1 MQIKTPCCKLYLQQG
16 AEKQIEQLSVSFIRT
31 IPSAPESHRISG
43 CINSRSR
50 ACGNAIYRRWGI
62 APRPETDFLALSIAQ
77 VLQIARGCAI
87 IDKNKFGDWVVFP
100 CCLVHSGG
108 LGQHRTIPALR
119 LKHRSGSCG
128 TASALPKCSI
138 MSGCGTRIVLRGQ
151 KPLAL
156 CDRCPCFGSLFPP
169 LAALTF
175 AASSIICA
183 FGLAAAA
190 PRSSYRHLELC
201 GFGLDFFF
209 LQFFQFPHF
218 LFSHSFRSYFAIP
231 PFQIKTAAHRL
242 PYFPGNGVLLFY
254 CVIVF
259 IFL

>member
-151 KPLAL
+151 KPLTL

-183 FGLAAAA
+183 FGLASAA
-190 PRSSYRHLELC
+190 PRSPYRHLELC
-201 GFGLDFFF
+201 SIAQYFFRLCPSKSGLSPLPCGIMRVFGC
-209 LQFFQFPHF
+209 
-218 LFSHSFRSYFAIP
+218 I
-231 PFQIKTAAHRL
+231 
-242 PYFPGNGVLLFY
+242 
-254 CVIVF
+254 
-259 IFL
+259 

>member
-1 MQIKTPCCKLYLQQG
+1 MHFVPHFFKSFFLPDIQLAGFSRYVFPLVLLPGPRSGFLHLHRYSYYVASYALFLHPR
-16 AEKQIEQLSVSFIRT
+16 KQI
-31 IPSAPESHRISG
+31 
-43 CINSRSR
+43 N
-50 ACGNAIYRRWGI
+50 
-62 APRPETDFLALSIAQ
+62 
-77 VLQIARGCAI
+77 
-87 IDKNKFGDWVVFP
+87 
-100 CCLVHSGG
+100 CCLFYSF
-108 LGQHRTIPALR
+108 LGQHRTILALR

-190 PRSSYRHLELC
+190 PRSPYRHLELC
-201 GFGLDFFF
+201 GIA
-209 LQFFQFPHF
+209 
-218 LFSHSFRSYFAIP
+218 YI
-231 PFQIKTAAHRL
+231 
-242 PYFPGNGVLLFY
+242 
-254 CVIVF
+254 
-259 IFL
+259 

>member
-1 MQIKTPCCKLYLQQG
+1 MYLPAQCRFCLFSLGQHDRKGRAFAGGAFYLQLCAGQFQNPLDQRHAKTIALG
-16 AEKQIEQLSVSFIRT
+16 GVARVALVEFI
-31 IPSAPESHRISG
+31 
-43 CINSRSR
+43 
-50 ACGNAIYRRWGI
+50 
-62 APRPETDFLALSIAQ
+62 
-77 VLQIARGCAI
+77 V
-87 IDKNKFGDWVVFP
+87 
-100 CCLVHSGG
+100 
-108 LGQHRTIPALR
+108 GQHRTIPALR

-183 FGLAAAA
+183 FGLASAA
-190 PRSSYRHLELC
+190 PRSPYRHLELC
-201 GFGLDFFF
+201 GIALDFFF

-218 LFSHSFRSYFAIP
+218 LFPHSFRSYFAIP

-259 IFL
+259 KATPHNSRLTA